1 MIPVSS
7 LKLVPPVNTVPG
19 ASTWSA
25 LTGGPGFSYEF
36 ETQRGTVPVD
46 GSDKTARTY
55 SPFVIRMLLPS
66 ILNASEDS
74 TLYTGARARS
84 RPEYGAAVRG
94 AARAEPSNYAALSGL
109 GGALPGLAETSVRAL
124 ETSYNRARYDQLN
137 NGRVAA
143 AASRGRATPPA
154 ARPPV
159 PARAGELEA
168 LGLALQLKRIAALPP
183 LLLLINPTSMNVRY
197 GKVAA
202 HQERTRT
209 GYVYQAW
216 GEELVKISLS
226 FRIGAY
232 FAGAAAG
239 YSRSPG
245 MSSAS
250 RADSAAF
257 QQLQTLLGFYQS
269 GGYLLPSDGSRAY
282 AMIGNLALEYDQKV
296 WVGHMDSFSFG
307 EEETAVHGGVSVEVE
322 FTAVREYDTASV
334 PGALGPMINPNGDVG
349 GSRRMFTGARGGGVG
364 FGTAPAIGFSSRSA
378 PAQPWVT
385 APSGS
390 PTEPPAV
397 MTRRR

>member
-1 MIPVSS
+1 MSPVT
-7 LKLVPPVNTVPG
+7 TVPG

-36 ETQRGTVPVD
+36 ENQRGTVPVD

-74 TLYTGARARS
+74 TLYAGARARS
-84 RPEYGAAVRG
+84 RPDYGAAVRG
-94 AARAEPSNYAALSGL
+94 AAAAAPSNYAALSGL
-109 GGALPGLAETSVRAL
+109 GGALPGLMETSVRAL
-124 ETSYNRARYDQLN
+124 ETNYNRARYDQLN
-137 NGRVAA
+137 NGRVGA
-143 AASRGRATPPA
+143 AASRGRSTPPTP
-154 ARPPV
+154 RPPV

-168 LGLALQLKRIAALPP
+168 LSLALQLKRISELPP
-183 LLLLINPTSMNVRY
+183 LLLLINPTTMSVRY

-202 HQERTRT
+202 HQERTRM

-216 GEELVKISLS
+216 GEELVKVSLS

-239 YSRSPG
+239 SSRSPG
-245 MSSAS
+245 MSGAS
-250 RADSAAF
+250 RSESAAF

-282 AMIGNLALEYDQKV
+282 AMVGNLALEYDQKV

-307 EEETAVHGGVSVEVE
+307 EEETTVHGGVTVEVE

-334 PGALGPMINPNGDVG
+334 PGAITSLTNPNGDA
-349 GSRRMFTGARGGGVG
+349 GSARRMFTGARGGGVS
-364 FGTAPAIGFSSRSA
+364 FGSAPTIGFSSREA
-378 PAQPWVT
+378 PAQPWAA
-385 APSGS
+385 APSSS
-390 PTEPPAV
+390 PTEPPAA